1 MFKTGDRVRIYNSW
15 VDDNKSV
22 AVIQGFQING
32 GHKFAIVKWLKHTN
46 KMAEE
51 YGVLFPLDELRKA

>member
-1 MFKTGDRVRIYNSW
+1 MFKSGDRVRIVNAW
-15 VDDNKSV
+15 VLESKAV
-22 AVIQGFQING
+22 AVIQGFQFNAGIQ
-32 GHKFAIVKWLKHTN
+32 FAKVKWLKNTN